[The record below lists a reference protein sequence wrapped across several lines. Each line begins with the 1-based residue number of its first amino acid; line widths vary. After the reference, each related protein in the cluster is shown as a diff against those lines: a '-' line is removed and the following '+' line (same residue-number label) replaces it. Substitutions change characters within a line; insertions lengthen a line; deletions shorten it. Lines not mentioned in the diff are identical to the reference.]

1 VRLGID
7 IGGTKTA
14 ALVLDDTG
22 EVVAHVA
29 SPSGRGNTQVLDTAV
44 DVAHRAASFV
54 GGWSQVDH
62 VGACMP
68 GLVDPDTGWAR
79 HAVNLAVTDLDL
91 VGGLQAA
98 TGRRPAVDNDV
109 KAAALGAHHA
119 LHPAVPGGTTAYLNV
134 GTGLAAAIVHR
145 GEVVRG
151 AGGAAG
157 EIGHIPVGTG
167 IACSCGQQGCLET
180 IASGTAL
187 HRLWP
192 RPAGDLFPAAASGDE
207 RAQRVV
213 ATLARG
219 IALAVQ
225 VLVVTGAELV
235 VVGGGLA
242 RDGAG
247 LERALA
253 ADVAERSEDSPFLRR
268 LDLVSRIHL
277 LDGDLPVAAI
287 GAALLGGS
295 RTAGARQVGTVL

>member
-22 EVVAHVA
+22 TVAAEVSA
-29 SPSGRGNTQVLDTAV
+29 PSGRGNVAVLATAV
-44 DVAHRAASFV
+44 VVADEAAALV
-54 GGWSQVDH
+54 GGWSRIDH
-62 VGACMP
+62 LGVCMP
-68 GLVDPDTGWAR
+68 GLVDPSTGWAR
-79 HAVNLAVTDLDL
+79 HAVNLEVGALDL
-91 VGGLQAA
+91 AGGIEAA
-98 TGRRPAVDNDV
+98 TGRRPSIDNDV

-119 LHPAVPGGTTAYLNV
+119 VRPEVSDGTTAYLNV

-157 EIGHIPVGTG
+157 EIGHLPVGSGVPCT
-167 IACSCGQQGCLET
+167 CGQEGCLET

-192 RPAGDLFPAAASGDE
+192 GAASDLFPAAAAGDP
-207 RAQRVV
+207 RAREVV
-213 ATLARG
+213 ATLAHG

-235 VVGGGLA
+235 VIGGGLA
-242 RDGAG
+242 RDRAE
-247 LERALA
+247 LEAALA
-253 ADVAERSEDSPFLRR
+253 DDIAGRAQASPFLRR
-268 LDLVSRIHL
+268 LDLVARIRV
-277 LDGDLPVAAI
+277 LDGDVPVAAI
-287 GAALLGGS
+287 GAALLPGS
-295 RTAGARQVGTVL
+295 NEPVGVNA